1 MSERLFALLD
11 SSSVIVNGEGYTN
24 VTLDQMKPIW
34 ASGLVLSNT
43 IIFLILFSV
52 YIFVL
57 IGFIIRVTRKLK
69 LKRNQTI
76 LFIMTGIYVTVQIF
90 SLLVRVVNETL
101 QLVIREKIEAG
112 QLIEWKLF
120 IAMQVFL
127 GLNSFTMTSNFLTLF
142 SIIVFVQNM
151 L

>member
-43 IIFLILFSV
+43 IIFLILFTV

-90 SLLVRVVNETL
+90 SLLVRVVKRN
-101 QLVIREKIEAG
+101 
-112 QLIEWKLF
+112 
-120 IAMQVFL
+120 
-127 GLNSFTMTSNFLTLF
+127 LTI
-142 SIIVFVQNM
+142 SHERKD
-151 L
+151 